1 MNFKD
6 LILNIVN
13 DENYKP
19 MTIKEMLKYLD
30 CDKYIKKD
38 VKKIIKKLAKDNE
51 IKISS
56 KKKIHPLS
64 IEDKSLIGEINL
76 AQGGYGFFISDNN
89 DYEDVFI
96 SANNLNTA
104 NNLDRVRI
112 KIIKNKEFGKNAE
125 GKVVEIIERNAN
137 KIVGLYQKN
146 KGFGFVV
153 SDSNNI
159 SSDIYVDEKNSKKAK
174 TNDKVLVEIIDY

>member
-1 MNFKD
+1 M
-6 LILNIVN
+6 
-13 DENYKP
+13 
-19 MTIKEMLKYLD
+19 
-30 CDKYIKKD
+30 
-38 VKKIIKKLAKDNE
+38 
-51 IKISS
+51 
-56 KKKIHPLS
+56 
-64 IEDKSLIGEINL
+64 IGQINL
-76 AQGGYGFFISDNN
+76 AQGGYGFFISDNK
-89 DYEDVFI
+89 DFKDVFI

-125 GKVVEIIERNAN
+125 GKVVEIIERNSN

-146 KGFGFVV
+146 KGFGFVI

-174 TNDKVLVEIIDY
+174 SNDKVLVDIINYPKKGSPEGKVIEVLGNKDEANVDLISIVKSHGLKENFSKKVKKKRFLLKKMWTCLRLKIEKI